1 MSINMQILNTKLHI
15 CTTGQECIRF
25 WSEAWDMC
33 IVLASKIR
41 LLWHCLLQ
49 VVVSQTFEIKVL
61 AALNHCGIRLNQLRK
76 KIIFYYLE
84 FYEIMS
90 RMMYLLRPHAHLLG
104 LPQQHS
110 VASEQP
116 SVSWDSHA
124 EGGKHGSHGS
134 YTLPGPGRSLIH
146 DHWKQKGMQVD
157 SKSVDGFIYIAAF
170 VYAASYVHN

>member
-15 CTTGQECIRF
+15 CTTGEECIKF
-25 WSEAWDMC
+25 WSEGWGTC
-33 IVLASKIR
+33 IVLASKIC
-41 LLWHCLLQ
+41 LLRHCLLQ

-61 AALNHCGIRLNQLRK
+61 AALNHCGIRLNQLK
-76 KIIFYYLE
+76 KKKF
-84 FYEIMS
+84 
-90 RMMYLLRPHAHLLG
+90 LLWGISWDDVKNDVQHWLFRPHARLLG

-134 YTLPGPGRSLIH
+134 YTLPGPGRSLNH
-146 DHWKQKGMQVD
+146 DHWKQKG
-157 SKSVDGFIYIAAF
+157 GY
-170 VYAASYVHN
+170 